1 MQRFTLNVNAT
12 TGAISNVQIQ
22 QTVILR
28 DTGGTAFNGMAPATP
43 GTLGRAFDPE
53 GLVVAR

>member
-1 MQRFTLNVNAT
+1 MQRFTLDVNAT
-12 TGAISNVQIQ
+12 TGAISNFQIQ

-43 GTLGRAFDPE
+43 GTLGRAFNLE